1 VNHNE
6 RVPVSISKG
15 QPVINPLRRRNRG
28 LTPEQ
33 SEEVQKLV
41 FELVRE
47 RLVQAFGNDGM
58 WTVSMK
64 DRNAVDSVFGET
76 VAEHL
81 AWDVAAQLAPQKK
94 SRHQGVTD
102 AKQTE
107 VKPIREPATIL
118 PKVVPSPFS
127 PEGAAEAARAEAAAF
142 AEQHERLVA

>member
-1 VNHNE
+1 VTDNE
-6 RVPVSISKG
+6 RVALPTSKG
-15 QPVINPLRRRNRG
+15 HPVINPLRRRNRG

-47 RLVQAFGNDGM
+47 RLVQAFGSDGM

-64 DRNAVDSVFGET
+64 DRAAVDTVFGET

-94 SRHQGVTD
+94 SRHQGST
-102 AKQTE
+102 AGKE
-107 VKPIREPATIL
+107 SELKPMREPAPIM
-118 PKVVPSPFS
+118 PKSVPSPFS
-127 PEGAAEAARAEAAAF
+127 PEGAAEAARAEEAAL
-142 AEQHERLVA
+142 AERHERLVA